1 MDLNR
6 LGNWF
11 LKDRNDKF
19 LDEDGG
25 LLDRI
30 LGSCDF
36 VENKGT
42 SKRREDAIR
51 RLQGQGD

>member
-1 MDLNR
+1 LDLNR